1 MDSRGRILLV
11 EDDEGAKE
19 FMSMALSYEGYEVAV
34 ALDGFTALQLV
45 ETFQPG
51 LILLDMR
58 MPLMDGEEFLKA
70 YRAKPGPYAG
80 IVAHSASYDFEHNAK
95 SLKVDACLAKPFD
108 LDDLLDCIE
117 LHMRPCAAIA

>member
-45 ETFQPG
+45 DSFQPG
-51 LILLDMR
+51 LIFLDMR
-58 MPLMDGEEFLKA
+58 MPLMDGEEFLRI
-70 YRAKPGPYAG
+70 YRTKPGPHAG
-80 IVAHSASYDFEHNAK
+80 IVAHSASYDFANHAK
-95 SLKVDACLAKPFD
+95 ALEVDAFLSKPFD
-108 LDDLLDCIE
+108 LDDLLNCAE
-117 LHMRPCAAIA
+117 LYMRPCAAPA

>member
-1 MDSRGRILLV
+1 MDSKGRILLV

-34 ALDGFTALQLV
+34 ALDGYTALQLV

-70 YRAKPGPYAG
+70 YWEKPGPHAG
-80 IVAHSASYDFEHNAK
+80 IVAHSASYDFDHNVQT
-95 SLKVDACLAKPFD
+95 LKIDDFLAKPFD
-108 LDDLLDCIE
+108 LDDLLN
-117 LHMRPCAAIA
+117 CAQLYMH